1 MAKVKLHFKEG
12 DEYGRLTVLSSESI
26 YRVSEKGRK
35 IRHISCMCVC
45 GTETIVTPD
54 KLVSGHTTS
63 CGCFGRERLKESS
76 ITHGLCGEPL
86 FDVWRSIIAR
96 CDNPKDH
103 RYPYYGA
110 RGIDYPV
117 AWKDYH
123 SFMDEMYPTYEEG
136 LTLDRIDV
144 NGSYSKENCRWVDM
158 GVQGHN
164 RRPYEGCS
172 STYTGVAACGDNW
185 NTYIN
190 FQKKRCYLHVWADEQ
205 DAAKAYDDASE
216 ALYGDR
222 PNKTEAQEDMIKE
235 KVLKKLRSKGFIK

>member
-1 MAKVKLHFKEG
+1 MAKVKLEFKEG
-12 DEYGRLTVLSSESI
+12 DRHGKLTVLSSESV
-26 YRVSEKGRK
+26 YKVSEKGRK
-35 IRHISCMCVC
+35 TRHISCLCDC
-45 GTETIVTPD
+45 GNKTIVTPD

-63 CGCFGRERLKESS
+63 CGCFGRERLKASS

-96 CDNPKDH
+96 CDNPNDL

-123 SFMDEMYPTYEEG
+123 NFMDEMYPTYEEG

-144 NGSYSKENCRWVDM
+144 NKGYSKENCRWTNM
-158 GVQGHN
+158 SVQGHN
-164 RRPYEGCS
+164 KRPFVGGS
-172 STYTGVAACGDNW
+172 SIYTGVALHEVNKW
-185 NTYIN
+185 TVYIN
-190 FQKKRCYLHVWADEQ
+190 INRKRCYLHLWTEEL

-216 ALYGDR
+216 LLYGDR
-222 PNKTEAQEDMIKE
+222 PNKTEPSEDEIRK
-235 KVLKKLRSKGFIK
+235 KVEKKLKLKGFI